1 MSFTFHVNSNL
12 LYAGLFVAESAKQ
25 FNCYKIMKSPKTL
38 TRRNTIFLVEQV
50 FYLPYVFGE
59 YFLILIMFKPTL
71 NAFIHEIHCFKF
83 ANLYSKNV
91 LEQKHEYFCRST
103 HSVHI
108 QKETNTEQIPHRK
121 IRKSKYQK
129 PFWQHEGE
137 MTERKREIE
146 RQTNVLYKFPL
157 YRRR

>member
-1 MSFTFHVNSNL
+1 
-12 LYAGLFVAESAKQ
+12 
-25 FNCYKIMKSPKTL
+25 
-38 TRRNTIFLVEQV
+38 
-50 FYLPYVFGE
+50 
-59 YFLILIMFKPTL
+59 MFKPTL
-71 NAFIHEIHCFKF
+71 NAFIHKIHSFKF

-91 LEQKHEYFCRST
+91 LEQKHEYFCRNT

-129 PFWQHEGE
+129 AFWQHEGE

-146 RQTNVLYKFPL
+146 RQTNVLTKFPL
-157 YRRR
+157 TPPTLMHTTNYENIHVHIHAHTNSLSCWLSTKLFHFVRLILSAQQYDDISILSFIFNT